1 MNHEVGDLD
10 CLISMNSCLLV
21 LVYLREQS
29 AYLHVRLTLVFKV
42 LKPQRW
48 LALVVE
54 KLLNSFAF
62 KVLDAL
68 L

>member
-1 MNHEVGDLD
+1 MNHEVGDLY
-10 CLISMNSCLLV
+10 CLIRMHSCLLV
-21 LVYLREQS
+21 LVHLREQS
-29 AYLHVRLTLVFKV
+29 ADLHVRLTLVFKV
-42 LKPQRW
+42 LESQRG
-48 LALVVE
+48 LTLVVE

>member
-1 MNHEVGDLD
+1 MNHKVCDLD
-10 CLISMNSCLLV
+10 CLIRMHSCLLV
-21 LVYLREQS
+21 LVHLREQS
-29 AYLHVRLTLVFKV
+29 ADLHVRLTLVFKV
-42 LKPQRW
+42 LESQRG

>member
-10 CLISMNSCLLV
+10 CLIRMHSCLLV
-21 LVYLREQS
+21 LVHLREQS
-29 AYLHVRLTLVFKV
+29 ADLHVRLTLVFKV
-42 LKPQRW
+42 LESHCG

>member
-10 CLISMNSCLLV
+10 CLIRMHSCLLV
-21 LVYLREQS
+21 LVHLREQS
-29 AYLHVRLTLVFKV
+29 ADLHVRLTLVFQV
-42 LKPQRW
+42 LESQRG
-48 LALVVE
+48 LVLVIE